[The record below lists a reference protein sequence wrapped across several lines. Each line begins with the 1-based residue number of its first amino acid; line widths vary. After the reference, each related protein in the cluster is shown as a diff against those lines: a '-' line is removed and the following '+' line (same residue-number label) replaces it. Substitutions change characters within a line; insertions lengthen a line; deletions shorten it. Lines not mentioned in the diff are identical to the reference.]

1 MSIDAESCIDRD
13 NCDLCYLIH
22 VKYLEVLKTIDLI
35 EQKINEL
42 RSGQPSKLLPED
54 IVSASLLSLPLMT
67 VTRVMS
73 KASPLINAISAIILA
88 SFIITFVAIDSRATN
103 DLSEG
108 ELELLEEAL
117 KWFDKLR
124 EAYELMLDNCRKY

>member
-1 MSIDAESCIDRD
+1 
-13 NCDLCYLIH
+13 
-22 VKYLEVLKTIDLI
+22 
-35 EQKINEL
+35 
-42 RSGQPSKLLPED
+42 
-54 IVSASLLSLPLMT
+54 
-67 VTRVMS
+67 MS

>member
-13 NCDLCYLIH
+13 SCDLCHLIH
-22 VKYLEVLKTIDLI
+22 VKYLEVLKIIDLI

-42 RSGQPSKLLPED
+42 RSGQPSKLLSED
-54 IVSASLLSLPLMT
+54 FVSASLLSLPLMT
-67 VTRVMS
+67 VTRVTN

-88 SFIITFVAIDSRATN
+88 SFIITLVAMDSRASN
-103 DLSEG
+103 DLGKG

-124 EAYELMLDNCRKY
+124 EAYELMLNNCRKY